1 MNEVLLRSRYKTSAP
16 PRITLNA
23 FLLDTGNHRIL
34 IDTGI
39 GAFAGEGG
47 AGLMDNLN
55 AIGLDASAIDTV
67 LITLMHPDHVGG
79 LIDAD
84 DQPVFPKAR
93 VLVPAGELD
102 YWRGDIPQGAPEVL
116 IKQFQAAHRVIA
128 GVGSR
133 MQRLAGTE
141 VLPGITRVPLP
152 GHTPDHSGYRIVS
165 GEDRILIWTDIVHLP
180 GIQFP
185 RPEATVAFDV
195 DPPQAATT
203 RRHIMA
209 ELAKSRELVAGHHLD
224 FPGIGYVAEDG
235 DGFRFLPHVWRPT
248 V

>member
-1 MNEVLLRSRYKTSAP
+1 
-16 PRITLNA
+16 
-23 FLLDTGNHRIL
+23 
-34 IDTGI
+34 
-39 GAFAGEGG
+39 
-47 AGLMDNLN
+47 
-55 AIGLDASAIDTV
+55 
-67 LITLMHPDHVGG
+67 MHPDHVGG

-84 DQPVFPKAR
+84 DQPVLPQAR

-102 YWRGDIPQGAPEVL
+102 YWRGDIPEGA
-116 IKQFQAAHRVIA
+116 
-128 GVGSR
+128 S
-133 MQRLAGTE
+133 E

-152 GHTPDHSGYRIVS
+152 GHMPDHSGYRIVS

-203 RRHIMA
+203 RRRIMA
-209 ELAKSRELVAGHHLD
+209 ELPESRELVGGHHLD

-235 DGFRFLPHVWRPT
+235 DGFRFLPHVWRPA